1 MTDSTHRVFLAG
13 SDVSFDVRPGE
24 SVLNAARRSGRW
36 LPFECGWGSCGRC
49 KATLIEGEVES
60 LFPEAPAIDARDERR
75 RRVLLCQ
82 STPTSDVVL
91 KPTAATD
98 HPAAERPTSDYVGTL
113 ARVRNLGPDIA
124 EFTFDLR
131 SPDGQPAT
139 ATYLPGQYAVL
150 ELAPGL
156 RRCYS
161 MAGLPGR
168 PQVEFVA
175 KRYHGRPG
183 STRLFELAPGQVLH
197 VELPYGDMWLR
208 DRDRPALLVAGG
220 TGVSAILSLLR
231 AVAADAAWRDRPVHV
246 LYGAANAAELVCW
259 DELTALVAG
268 LPRGRVHGAL
278 VVADDDWA
286 GTRGF
291 ITETLTRLL
300 ADEGGHDHDP
310 RDGVVYLAG
319 PPPMV
324 RAVQDVLNSFGIQ
337 LDRVHVD
344 SFG

>member
-1 MTDSTHRVFLAG
+1 MTAPTYRVHLAG
-13 SDVSFDVRPGE
+13 SGVAFDVRPGE
-24 SVLNAARRSGRW
+24 SVLNAARRSGHW

-49 KATLIEGEVES
+49 KATLVDGEVES
-60 LFPEAPAIDARDERR
+60 LFPAAPAIDARDERR

-82 STPTSDVVL
+82 TTPTSDVVV
-91 KPTAATD
+91 KPTGASD
-98 HPAAERPTSDYVGTL
+98 QPSPQRPTSDYVGTL
-113 ARVRNLGPDIA
+113 ARVRRLGRDIA

-131 SPDGQPAT
+131 SPDGHPAT

-150 ELAPGL
+150 ELAPDL

-168 PQVEFVA
+168 TQVEFVA

-183 STRLFELAPGQVLH
+183 STRLFELAPGEAVAI
-197 VELPYGDMWLR
+197 ELPYGDMWLR
-208 DRDRPALLVAGG
+208 ERDRPVLLVAGG
-220 TGVSAILSLLR
+220 TGVSAVLSLLR
-231 AVAADAAWRDRPVHV
+231 AIACDPAWLDRPVHV

-259 DELTALVAG
+259 DELRSLIAG
-268 LPRGRVHGAL
+268 LPRGHIHGAL

-291 ITETLTRLL
+291 ITETLTDLL
-300 ADEGGHDHDP
+300 ASDDHDHDP
-310 RDGVVYLAG
+310 RAGVVYLAG

-324 RAVQDVLNSFGIQ
+324 RAVQDVLSTFGIQ
-337 LDRVHVD
+337 LDRIHVD